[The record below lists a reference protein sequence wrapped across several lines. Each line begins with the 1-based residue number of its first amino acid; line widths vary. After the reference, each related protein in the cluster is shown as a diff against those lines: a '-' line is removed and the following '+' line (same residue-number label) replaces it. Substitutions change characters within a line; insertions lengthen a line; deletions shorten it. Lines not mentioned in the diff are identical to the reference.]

1 MKLTQREKD
10 VCKCLIEGMS
20 NPEIASRLYISRHTV
35 KSYLSQIMANAKVKN
50 RVQLAY
56 ILGKDNIIDV

>member
-50 RVQLAY
+50 RVQLA
-56 ILGKDNIIDV
+56 